1 MKRSW
6 WMMLMAA
13 WLGAGC
19 SSVPE
24 IPAVCGF
31 ELQKYLGKWYEISR
45 LPNWFERGMSE
56 VTAEY
61 FPVDDGSIRVIN
73 RGIKNGREK
82 SISGYARFAGKS
94 DVGELEVSFF
104 RPFYSPYRIIKL
116 ASDYR
121 YSVVT
126 DRDGDYLWVLSR
138 TPQLPQEDMDE
149 IFRFLSAHGF
159 ETERLIP

>member
-1 MKRSW
+1 MKRNW
-6 WMMLMAA
+6 WMILAAA
-13 WLGAGC
+13 WMGAGC

-24 IPAVCGF
+24 IPAVHGF
-31 ELQKYLGKWYEISR
+31 ELHKYLGKWYEISR

-56 VTAEY
+56 VTADY
-61 FPVDDGSIRVIN
+61 FLLEDGSVRVIN

-149 IFRFLSAHGF
+149 ILRFLSAHGF